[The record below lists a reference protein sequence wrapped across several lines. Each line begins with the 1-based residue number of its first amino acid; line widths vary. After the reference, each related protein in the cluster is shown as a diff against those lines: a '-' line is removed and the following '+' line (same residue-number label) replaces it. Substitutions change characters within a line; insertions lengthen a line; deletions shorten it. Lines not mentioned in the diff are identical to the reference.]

1 MPTSLGNPVDMSDY
15 IGVTTDQANKE
26 WQNARDQMTWAKG
39 EFAKNRATA
48 DTVTG
53 QALDTSKTFND
64 QMKSD
69 LGLWNQYGVPGL
81 TSQMNYAMG
90 YTTPERMAANRAT
103 ALAGTNMTFDAAADM
118 AKRALMGYG
127 VADPSSGKFAGL
139 DAGLAAKRAAAAAG
153 TMTKSDRD
161 TEMMGQSLL
170 DRANARFAV
179 LPGQAANEAGV
190 GMAAGNQAVNTGL
203 ATTASGAQTM
213 GTPMQWTGMGDDM
226 IKEWKNA
233 MLAGTSL
240 GLQQNRDVAQ
250 QNLEQQ
256 KLAQSSSSGIGAALG
271 AGAGIL
277 GMVGNFAV
285 PGGGSL
291 GGSLLSSAL
300 GGIGKAAK
308 GGKIE
313 KTRFGTSP
321 PVTDVEDENDVEE
334 GEPMQLDDDVD
345 DIEMPAPRWLED
357 RPVQQAQAGGYIA
370 PEDVARGAK
379 PAIPQRGG
387 GISTEKSIGIEV
399 DGKHYVIPTIVNG
412 KSLTEDAAIDAFM
425 AGKNQPLGVFNSQ
438 EEADAFAAQRSRDL
452 DRAFGGPGDL
462 HQGPSDPAEGGLSP
476 QFAEGGSVDQIVQH
490 VYGSTP
496 SFAAGGDVPDDQMNG
511 MDEPE
516 MVDSPQEEMGEPQ
529 AVPPEA
535 SPSGGAETDDVHAL
549 LNEGEFVIPRDVT
562 SWYGEKFFQNLIQKA
577 YKEKQSAQAKPEEG
591 PVEQNQAM
599 ALQAPPTYQ
608 SAGA

>member
-15 IGVTTDQANKE
+15 ISTSTDRAYQE
-26 WQNARDQMTWAKG
+26 WKNAQDQMNWAKG
-39 EFAKNRATA
+39 QFAKNEGVS
-48 DTVTG
+48 DKVVG

-90 YTTPERMAANRAT
+90 YTTPERMAANRAG
-103 ALAGTNMTFDAAADM
+103 ALAGTNITFDAAADM
-118 AKRALMGYG
+118 AKRALQGYG

-213 GTPMQWTGMGDDM
+213 GTPMQWTNMGDDM

-285 PGGGSL
+285 PGGGSI

-300 GGIGKAAK
+300 GGIGKQAK
-308 GGKIE
+308 GGKVE

-357 RPVQQAQAGGYIA
+357 RPVQQAQAGGVIA
-370 PEDVARGAK
+370 PFDPEGTGYDERTARLGDAEPEWNDNPAAGEPGMRRPGRDEKTGMNMKGRRHETFDHGVEEDRKQGYGLEMRNGRYYSMPFDPDPRDPLRAR
-379 PAIPQRGG
+379 R
-387 GISTEKSIGIEV
+387 
-399 DGKHYVIPTIVNG
+399 
-412 KSLTEDAAIDAFM
+412 
-425 AGKNQPLGVFNSQ
+425 
-438 EEADAFAAQRSRDL
+438 R
-452 DRAFGGPGDL
+452 
-462 HQGPSDPAEGGLSP
+462 
-476 QFAEGGSVDQIVQH
+476 FAEGGSVDQIVQH
-490 VYGSTP
+490 VYGTAP
-496 SFAAGGDVPDDQMNG
+496 QFAAGGDVPDDQMNG

-562 SWYGEKFFQNLIQKA
+562 SWYGEKFFQNLINKA

-591 PVEQNQAM
+591 APNAQQAM
-599 ALQAPPTYQ
+599 ALSAPPTYQ